1 MKKDYYFANGEFVIE
16 NFDQKKTFSSF
27 LPAIAGKKGV
37 PGWSFYVNRGQGM
50 SSFGIRDKNGS
61 ILEFF
66 PAYTA
71 YEVINRIGFRTF
83 VRING
88 KTQEI
93 FCVKNNFAKRSMHIS
108 REKFKIRE
116 INKKLGIQVDI
127 TYFGLPNEPIA
138 GLVRKVE
145 VKNISDNDLTV
156 ELLDGCTQIFTPGTE
171 YGAYKAVSNL
181 LRSWMGV
188 FNLENNMAFYKL
200 RASTGDS
207 EEVREILDGNFYMSF
222 VDNKLVKPICDP
234 YVIFGADNSY
244 TYISDKFV
252 NGGVDAL
259 KAEPQYC
266 TNKVLCGFTPV
277 ALNLKANESKR
288 LDTIIGYC
296 HSLEAFN
303 EMAPTFCSH
312 EYVNKKEKEAKD
324 VIEVMMSDVETHTSF
339 PIFDEYL
346 KNTYLDNLL
355 RGGYPFSFKAKDKEY
370 IYYLYSRRHGDL
382 ERDYNFFSIAPE
394 YYSQGN
400 GNFRDICQNRRS
412 DSLICP
418 KVKDYNLKY
427 FVSLIQQDG
436 YNPLGING
444 TTFKLYDSVNVE
456 KLVDTCFADHHDIM
470 IKLLSNNFTPGSI
483 VNTVENNGVRAN
495 MSEEDYL
502 SEILG
507 NSSQNIEASFGEGFW
522 VDHFSYLM
530 DLVDNFISVYPDEE
544 EKALFNDKDYKYY
557 ESCAFVQ
564 PRSAKTV
571 LTKTGKIRQY
581 GALYHE
587 DDLKVNKFG
596 INKWGTNWAKYS
608 NQKVIY
614 TNLYSKLFSLAF
626 NKFALLD
633 NKGIGIEMEAGKPG
647 WNDAMNG
654 LPGLFASGVS
664 ETFETKK
671 IVDYLLNVT
680 AKYPDGRVFLTNE
693 LKSFMKKVEKAIAN
707 YSDEFTYWDNVAT
720 AREEYREELRLGATG
735 EVEVKASS
743 LSKLLRKM
751 QSKLNTAITKAKEL
765 GKGIYPTF
773 IAYDVVDYEVLKDEN
788 GNERTGYKGYTL
800 VKAKEFK
807 IRELPKFLEGPA
819 RALKVVKDKK
829 ELREMYKLV
838 KASDIYDEKLKTYKT
853 SGDLDPETQEIGRI
867 RAFTKG
873 WLERE
878 SNFMHMTYKYL
889 LGLLKA
895 GLYKEFNEAMKTNLV
910 CFMNPEVYGRSPME
924 HSSFIASSVNPDP
937 LLHGQGFVARLSGT
951 TAEMISIWLYMM
963 LGKHMFVMEN
973 GELKLALN
981 PHLHSS
987 FFTNEGKVSFKL
999 LGHTLVTYKSD
1010 VIKNVY
1016 DEDCI
1021 SHYDLIKD
1029 SKTIT
1034 LKEVK
1039 GEEALKVRNGYYDH
1053 IIAYIK

>member
-1 MKKDYYFANGEFVIE
+1 MKKDYYFSNGEFVIE
-16 NFDQKKTFSSF
+16 NFDKQKTFSSF

-50 SSFGIRDKNGS
+50 SSFGVRDKNGA

-83 VRING
+83 VKVNN
-88 KTQEI
+88 KVQEI
-93 FCVKNNFAKRSMHIS
+93 FCVKNDFAKRAMYIS
-108 REKFKIRE
+108 REKFRISE
-116 INKKLGIQVDI
+116 VNNKLGIRVDV
-127 TYFGLPNEPIA
+127 TYFGLPNEPIV

-145 VKNISDNDLTV
+145 VTNISQKDLTID
-156 ELLDGCTQIFTPGTE
+156 LLDGCSQIFTPGTE
-171 YGAYKAVSNL
+171 HGSFKVMSNL

-188 FNLENNMAFYKL
+188 YNLENNSAFYKL

-207 EEVREILDGNFYMSF
+207 EEVREIYEGNFYMSF
-222 VDNKLVKPICDP
+222 IDDKLVRPICDP
-234 YVIFGADNSY
+234 VVVFGYDNSY
-244 TYISDKFV
+244 TNVSDKFIK
-252 NGGVDAL
+252 GGVDAL
-259 KAEPQYC
+259 VNEPQYC

-277 ALNLKANESKR
+277 TLTLKANETKR
-288 LDTIIGYC
+288 VNTIIGNC
-296 HSLEAFN
+296 HSLDAFN
-303 EMAPTFCSH
+303 EICPRLCSN
-312 EYVNKKEKEAKD
+312 EYINQKEKEARD
-324 VIEVMMSDVETHTSF
+324 VIEVMMNDVETHTSF

-427 FVSLIQQDG
+427 FASLIQQDG

-444 TTFKLYDSVNVE
+444 TTFALKENTNIEELVNRCFDSHQE
-456 KLVDTCFADHHDIM
+456 LM
-470 IKLLSNNFTPGSI
+470 IKLLSNSFTPGSI
-483 VNTVENNGVRAN
+483 VNTVENNGVKAKLA
-495 MSEEDYL
+495 EDDYL

-507 NSSQNIEASFGEGFW
+507 ESIQNIEASFGEGFW

-544 EKALFNDKDYKYY
+544 ERALFNDKDYKYY

-564 PRSAKTV
+564 PRYAKTV

-587 DDLKVNKFG
+587 DDLKINKFG
-596 INKWGTNWAKYS
+596 INKWATNWAKYD
-608 NQKVIY
+608 NQEIIY

-664 ETFETKK
+664 ETFETLK
-671 IVDYLLNVT
+671 IVNYLIDVT
-680 AKYPDGRVFLTNE
+680 KKYPNGVVYLTNE
-693 LKSFMKKVEKAIAN
+693 LKTFINKVEKAINN
-707 YSDEFTYWDNVAT
+707 YQNDFNYWDEVSL
-720 AREEYREELRLGATG
+720 AREDYREALRLGATG
-735 EVEVKASS
+735 EIETKASS
-743 LSKLLRKM
+743 LTKLLRKM
-751 QSKLNTAITKAKEL
+751 QNKLNVAIEKAREL

-773 IAYDVVDYEVLKDEN
+773 IAYDVTDYEVIKDEE
-788 GNERTGYKGYTL
+788 GNEKTGYKGYTL
-800 VKAKEFK
+800 VKAKGFK

-819 RALKVVKDKK
+819 RALKVVKNKN
-829 ELREMYKLV
+829 ELREMYRLV
-838 KASDIYDEKLKTYKT
+838 KESDIYDSKLKTYKT
-853 SGDLDPETQEIGRI
+853 SADLDGETQEIGRI

-895 GLYKEFNEAMKTNLV
+895 GLYKEFHEAMKTNLV
-910 CFMNPEVYGRSPME
+910 CFMDPSVYGRSPME
-924 HSSFIASSVNPDP
+924 HSSFIASSANPDP
-937 LLHGQGFVARLSGT
+937 LTHGQGFVARLSGT
-951 TAEMISIWLYMM
+951 TAEMLSIWLYMM
-963 LGKHMFVMEN
+963 VGKHMFVMEK
-973 GELKLALN
+973 GQLKFALN
-981 PHLHSS
+981 PHIHSS
-987 FFTNEGKVSFKL
+987 FFTKEGKVSFKL
-999 LGHTLVTYKSD
+999 LGHTLVTYNVEKP
-1010 VIKNVY
+1010 KNIY
-1016 DEDCI
+1016 SEDCI
-1021 SHYDLIKD
+1021 SHYELIKNGN
-1029 SKTIT
+1029 IT
-1034 LKEVK
+1034 KLNNVV
-1039 GEEALKVRNGYYDH
+1039 GEYAQKVREGYYDH
-1053 IIAYIK
+1053 IKVYLK

>member
-1 MKKDYYFANGEFVIE
+1 MKKDYYFSNGEFVIE
-16 NFDQKKTFSSF
+16 NFDKQKTFSSF

-50 SSFGIRDKNGS
+50 SSFGVRDKNGA

-83 VRING
+83 VKINN
-88 KTQEI
+88 KVQEI
-93 FCVKNNFAKRSMHIS
+93 FCVKNDSAKRTMYIS
-108 REKFKIRE
+108 REKFRISE
-116 INKKLGIQVDI
+116 ENKKLGIRVDV
-127 TYFGLPNEPIA
+127 TYFGLPNEPIV

-145 VKNISDNDLTV
+145 VTNISNSDLKID
-156 ELLDGCTQIFTPGTE
+156 LLDGCSQIFTPGTE
-171 YGAYKAVSNL
+171 HGSFKVMSNL

-188 FNLENNMAFYKL
+188 FNLENDCAFYKL

-207 EEVREILDGNFYMSF
+207 EEVAEVYEGNFYLSF
-222 VDNKLVKPICDP
+222 VDNKLIKPICDP
-234 YVIFGADNSY
+234 YVVFGYDNSY
-244 TYISDKFV
+244 TNINDKFV
-252 NGGVDAL
+252 KGGIEAL

-277 ALNLKANESKR
+277 TLCLKSGETKR
-288 LDTIIGYC
+288 LDTIIGNC

-303 EMAPTFCSH
+303 AILPHLCSH
-312 EYVNKKEKEAKD
+312 EYVNQKEKEAKD
-324 VIEVMMSDVETHTSF
+324 VIEIMMSDVETHTAF

-355 RGGYPFSFKAKDKEY
+355 RGGYPFAFKAKDKEY

-444 TTFKLYDSVNVE
+444 TTFNLVNNADVS
-456 KLVDTCFADHHDIM
+456 KIVDTCFASHHELM
-470 IKLLSNNFTPGSI
+470 TKLLSNSFTPGSI
-483 VNTVENNGVRAN
+483 VNTVENNGVKTKLT
-495 MSEEDYL
+495 EDEYL
-502 SEILG
+502 SQILG
-507 NSSQNIEASFGEGFW
+507 ESVQNIEASFGEGFW

-530 DLVDNFISVYPDEE
+530 DLVDNFLSVYPDEE
-544 EKALFNDKDYKYY
+544 ERALFEEKDYKYY

-581 GALYHE
+581 GSLYHE
-587 DDLKVNKFG
+587 DDLKINKFN
-596 INKWGTNWAKYS
+596 INKWTTNWAKYD
-608 NQKVIY
+608 NQEIIY

-664 ETFETKK
+664 ETFETLK
-671 IVDYLLNVT
+671 IVNFLVDMT
-680 AKYPDGRVFLTNE
+680 KKYPNGKLYITNE
-693 LKSFMKKVEKAIAN
+693 LQLFIKKVENALDTYNNDFK
-707 YSDEFTYWDNVAT
+707 YWDEVCS
-720 AREEYREELRLGATG
+720 AREDYREKLRLGATG
-735 EVEVKASS
+735 EIEISADSFANILK
-743 LSKLLRKM
+743 KM
-751 QSKLNTAITKAKEL
+751 QLKLNSAIEKAKEL
-765 GKGIYPTF
+765 GNGIYPTF
-773 IAYDVVDYEVLKDEN
+773 IAYDVTDYELIKDEN
-788 GNERTGYKGYTL
+788 GNVKTGYKGYNL
-800 VKAKEFK
+800 VKVKEFK

-819 RALKVVKDKK
+819 RALKVVKDKQ
-829 ELREMYKLV
+829 ELKEMYKLI
-838 KASDIYDEKLKTYKT
+838 KESDIYDEKLKTYKT
-853 SGDLDPETQEIGRI
+853 SADLDGETQEIGRI

-895 GLYKEFNEAMKTNLV
+895 GLYKEFHEAMKTNLV
-910 CFMNPEVYGRSPME
+910 CFMNPAVYGRSPME
-924 HSSFIASSVNPDP
+924 HSSFIASSANPDP
-937 LLHGQGFVARLSGT
+937 LTHGQGFVARLSGT
-951 TAEMISIWLYMM
+951 TAEMLSIWLYMM
-963 LGKHMFVMEN
+963 VGKHMFIMEDN
-973 GELKLALN
+973 ELKLALN
-981 PHLHSS
+981 PHIHSS
-987 FFTNEGKVSFKL
+987 FFTKDGEVSFKL
-999 LGHTLVTYKSD
+999 LGKTLVTYK
-1010 VIKNVY
+1010 VNKAKNVY
-1016 DEDCI
+1016 NDNCI
-1021 SHYDLIKD
+1021 SHYELIKD
-1029 SKTIT
+1029 NVKTT
-1034 LKEVK
+1034 VNVVK
-1039 GEEALKVRNGYYDH
+1039 GDIAKKVRDGYYDQ